1 MSGVDPAH
9 PTPGSEAGAIWTQQ
23 VVRGGGGAM
32 ITWYELDPTAAP
44 GSRVVQTGSVSNP
57 SMWLFNAAISS
68 DRQVTTDA
76 TGAVTA
82 ANFGTAMV
90 LGYDVVGSTSYV
102 TVKMVSKIG
111 DGLRSSS
118 ATVVSSTG
126 IDDDISCSDSPG
138 LRRCRWG
145 DYAGAVPDPFFS
157 GGSRGKVWLAN
168 QWVTKS
174 LSPKDVDWRTVIV
187 RAFP

>member
-1 MSGVDPAH
+1 V
-9 PTPGSEAGAIWTQQ
+9 
-23 VVRGGGGAM
+23 
-32 ITWYELDPTAAP
+32 
-44 GSRVVQTGSVSNP
+44 NP
-57 SMWLFNAAISS
+57 SSWLFNAAISS
-68 DRQVTTDA
+68 DRQVTTDG

-90 LGYDVVGSTSYV
+90 IGYDVSGKTTYLSM
-102 TVKMVSKIG
+102 KMVSKIG
-111 DGLRSSS
+111 DGLRSPS

-126 IDDDISCSDSPG
+126 IDDDNSCVDLPG

-145 DYAGAVPDPFFS
+145 DYAGAAPDPFFS

-174 LSPKDVDWRTVIV
+174 LTAKDVDWRTVIV
-187 RAFP
+187 RAWP